1 MDLQDVT
8 KDIADQNN
16 YRLSQRMEE
25 MMRVNPG
32 YKNLNASNRE
42 LIFSLIKKY
51 QEKVR
56 HGIKTSPLTIRE
68 DKYHLYENRFKLGL
82 SPEDL
87 EQINKLLDSFKD
99 Y

>member
-8 KDIADQNN
+8 KDITNQDN
-16 YRLSQRMEE
+16 YRLAQRMEE

-32 YKNLNASNRE
+32 YKNLNAANRA

-56 HGIKTSPLTIRE
+56 HGIKTSALTIRE
-68 DKYHLYENRFKLGL
+68 DKYHLYENRFKLDL

>member
-1 MDLQDVT
+1 MDLQDLT
-8 KDIADQNN
+8 KDITDQNN
-16 YRLSQRMEE
+16 YRLAQRMEK
-25 MMRVNPG
+25 MMRLNPG
-32 YKNLNASNRE
+32 YKNLSAANRT
-42 LIFSLIKKY
+42 LIMDMIKEY

-56 HGIKTSPLTIRE
+56 HGIRTSDATVRK
-68 DKYHLYENRFKLGL
+68 DKYRLYQNRFKLGL